1 MSIIIGVVSALL
13 IVLLVVILVLRLQC
27 TQGGD
32 HRRKQHKNITVT
44 GGSLEHRGSGSGA
57 TLSDK
62 AGKYDGGMVK
72 TENKKTLSAG
82 HETSDNV
89 SLNIYEIRSTLK
101 NIYKPL
107 DDKIFK

>member
-44 GGSLEHRGSGSGA
+44 GASLEHRGSGSGA

-62 AGKYDGGMVK
+62 AGKYMQ
-72 TENKKTLSAG
+72 
-82 HETSDNV
+82 
-89 SLNIYEIRSTLK
+89 R
-101 NIYKPL
+101 
-107 DDKIFK
+107 